1 MDSELSVA
9 VREQER
15 TTVLALEGELDL
27 ASCVVLER
35 ELDRAQSSRSRR
47 LMLDLS
53 ELTFMDLSGLRVII
67 AAHRQAERGGK
78 SLVLTHARP
87 PIMRLLELTR
97 ATDLLPVLR
106 DAP

>member
-15 TTVLALEGELDL
+15 TTVLALDGELDL
-27 ASCVVLER
+27 ASCAVLER
-35 ELDRAQSSRSRR
+35 ELDRVQSSRSRR
-47 LMLDLS
+47 LVLDLS

-78 SLVLTHARP
+78 TLVLAHVRP
-87 PIMRLLELTR
+87 AIMRLLELTR
-97 ATDLLPVLR
+97 ATDLLPVLD

>member
-15 TTVLALEGELDL
+15 TTVLSLDGELDL
-27 ASCVVLER
+27 ASCAALER
-35 ELDRAQSSRSRR
+35 ELERVQSSRSQR
-47 LMLDLS
+47 LVLDLS

-78 SLVLTHARP
+78 RLVLAHVRP
-87 PIMRLLELTR
+87 SIMRLLELTR
-97 ATDLLPVLR
+97 ATDLLPVQR
-106 DAP
+106 DTP